1 MDVLDRGS
9 HLSEPRASH
18 LSEPMV
24 VHPKFLVVHREYHKS
39 FSRLF
44 YWGLRMN
51 MLWVHWPTVSTS
63 AHEVSA
69 NWSINYI
76 FWKGCPWVKK
86 DWEPFWESISFER
99 WQPGLGIR
107 RVRVGHFARSHSSAF

>member
-44 YWGLRMN
+44 YWGL
-51 MLWVHWPTVSTS
+51 
-63 AHEVSA
+63 
-69 NWSINYI
+69 
-76 FWKGCPWVKK
+76 
-86 DWEPFWESISFER
+86 
-99 WQPGLGIR
+99 
-107 RVRVGHFARSHSSAF
+107 